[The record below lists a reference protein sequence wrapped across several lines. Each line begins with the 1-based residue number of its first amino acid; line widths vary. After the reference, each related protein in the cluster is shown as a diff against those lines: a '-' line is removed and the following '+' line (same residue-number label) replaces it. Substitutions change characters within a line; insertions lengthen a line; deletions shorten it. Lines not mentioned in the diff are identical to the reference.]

1 MGPNSTQ
8 ALILVLFASILG
20 VGIANKDWQ
29 LGGWGPKRGYH
40 RPGHK
45 DTPQKIIVG
54 GSANWTFG
62 FNYSVWAFKSGP
74 FFVNDT
80 LVFKYDPPSETNI
93 HPHSVYL
100 LPDMWSFINCNLTR
114 GVKIANETQ
123 GAGKGF
129 EFVLKEWKP
138 YYFACGASDG
148 YHCNVGRMKF
158 FVLPYLRRWY

>member
-80 LVFKYDPPSETNI
+80 LGVVLFSFLTFNIRVLIETEINSNVNDSC
-93 HPHSVYL
+93 SVQ
-100 LPDMWSFINCNLTR
+100 
-114 GVKIANETQ
+114 V
-123 GAGKGF
+123 
-129 EFVLKEWKP
+129 
-138 YYFACGASDG
+138 
-148 YHCNVGRMKF
+148 
-158 FVLPYLRRWY
+158 